1 MISGDPWLSTINK
14 HQWLCGAAARG
25 TPKKKKKKLARSNA
39 SWEDLVTIVN
49 CFLKKKKKSNVRHH
63 IMGGGCT
70 LSVPLECTIIL
81 HKPP

>member
-25 TPKKKKKKLARSNA
+25 TPKKKKKASKVQCIMGRSCHYCQ
-39 SWEDLVTIVN
+39 L
-49 CFLKKKKKSNVRHH
+49 FPQKKKSNVRLH

>member
-1 MISGDPWLSTINK
+1 MISGDPWLPTINK

-25 TPKKKKKKLARSNA
+25 TPKKKKA
-39 SWEDLVTIVN
+39 SKVQGPMHHGKILSLLSIVSS
-49 CFLKKKKKSNVRHH
+49 KKKKSNVRHH